1 MGRSSSDFIVPYN
14 AESFRPVIEDFLFSE
29 GYKAKN
35 KDGELVYQKG
45 SGLMMGPTF
54 IRFLAN
60 GNYARVEVWMKYAV
74 LPGVY
79 VGELDNSSI
88 VGSAVKG
95 PLKKRVNY
103 IESLI
108 MQGGGQLIGRDMPAN
123 LNIFPPAYM
132 QQMYQQPVYQ
142 QPPIQQMY
150 QPSAPQGT
158 VACANCGSANPGG
171 SVFCSSCGS
180 KF

>member
-108 MQGGGQLIGRDMPAN
+108 MQDVLERETFRLQLFLKN
-123 LNIFPPAYM
+123 
-132 QQMYQQPVYQ
+132 
-142 QPPIQQMY
+142 
-150 QPSAPQGT
+150 
-158 VACANCGSANPGG
+158 
-171 SVFCSSCGS
+171 S
-180 KF
+180 KRTGKTFFVCR